1 MPCELEC
8 NRHFSKIKG
17 NKVIKTCTGF
27 ESDGHRLTALDNI
40 LNRVSA
46 RTLSNPIPSKDEMET
61 VYKAALR
68 APDHA
73 WLRTSSFIEVKEDG
87 LDKLSDIFFNFGKTI
102 PNIADEVLEK
112 YKNAPYRA
120 PMIIILVNTFKEHPK
135 VPPIEQK
142 LSTAAAAQ
150 NIMLALNAM
159 NYACIWRTG
168 KMAFNKVVQ
177 ENLNLKDHQEILGY
191 LYVGTEVGNKKKI
204 PNLEID
210 DFVSYL

>member
-1 MPCELEC
+1 MDALE
-8 NRHFSKIKG
+8 
-17 NKVIKTCTGF
+17 
-27 ESDGHRLTALDNI
+27 NI

-46 RTLSNPIPSKDEMET
+46 RSLEEPHPSKKEMDI

-73 WLRTSSFIEVKEDG
+73 WLRTSSFIEVKGES
-87 LDKLSDIFFNFGKTI
+87 LNKLSNIFVNYGKSVPDIS
-102 PNIADEVLEK
+102 DEVLDK

-135 VPPIEQK
+135 VPAIEQK
-142 LSTAAAAQ
+142 LSTATAAQ

-159 NYACIWRTG
+159 KYSCIWRTG
-168 KMAFNKVVQ
+168 KMAFNELIQK
-177 ENLNLKDHQEILGY
+177 ELGLDNNQEILGY
-191 LYVGTEVGNKKKI
+191 LYIGTESGEKKKI
-204 PNLEID
+204 PNLDID

>member
-1 MPCELEC
+1 MDALE
-8 NRHFSKIKG
+8 
-17 NKVIKTCTGF
+17 
-27 ESDGHRLTALDNI
+27 NI

-46 RTLSNPIPSKDEMET
+46 RSLVEPHPSKKEMDI

-73 WLRTSSFIEVKEDG
+73 WLRTSSFIEVKGES
-87 LDKLSDIFFNFGKTI
+87 LNKLSNIFVNYGKSVPDIS
-102 PNIADEVLEK
+102 DEVLDK

-135 VPPIEQK
+135 VPAIEQK
-142 LSTAAAAQ
+142 LSTATAAQ

-159 NYACIWRTG
+159 KYSCIWRTG
-168 KMAFNKVVQ
+168 KMAFNELIQK
-177 ENLNLKDHQEILGY
+177 ELGLDNNQEILGY
-191 LYVGTEVGNKKKI
+191 LYIGTESGEKKKI
-204 PNLEID
+204 PNLDID

>member
-1 MPCELEC
+1 M
-8 NRHFSKIKG
+8 
-17 NKVIKTCTGF
+17 
-27 ESDGHRLTALDNI
+27 DALDNI

-46 RTLSNPIPSKDEMET
+46 RNLIQPHPDKNELEI

-73 WLRTSSFIEVKEDG
+73 WLRPSRFIEVSGDG
-87 LDKLSDIFFNFGKTI
+87 MSKLSSIFEEYSLTIDDIS
-102 PNIADEVLEK
+102 PEVAKK

-120 PMIIILVNTFKEHPK
+120 PMIIILINSYKEHPK
-135 VPPIEQK
+135 VPAIEQK

-159 NYACIWRTG
+159 NYSCIWRTG
-168 KMAFNKVVQ
+168 KMAFNEMISRELGLN
-177 ENLNLKDHQEILGY
+177 ENQEILGY
-191 LYVGTEVGNKKKI
+191 LYIGTETGEKKKI
-204 PNLEID
+204 PNLDID

>member
-1 MPCELEC
+1 MDALE
-8 NRHFSKIKG
+8 
-17 NKVIKTCTGF
+17 
-27 ESDGHRLTALDNI
+27 NI

-46 RTLSNPIPSKDEMET
+46 RSLVEPHPSKKEMDI

-73 WLRTSSFIEVKEDG
+73 WLRTSSFIEVKGES
-87 LDKLSDIFFNFGKTI
+87 LNKLSNIFANYGKSVPDIS
-102 PNIADEVLEK
+102 DEVLDK

-135 VPPIEQK
+135 VPAIEQK
-142 LSTAAAAQ
+142 LSTATAAQ

-159 NYACIWRTG
+159 KYSCIWRTG
-168 KMAFNKVVQ
+168 KMAFNELIQK
-177 ENLNLKDHQEILGY
+177 ELGLDNNQEILGY
-191 LYVGTEVGNKKKI
+191 LYIGTESGEKKKI
-204 PNLEID
+204 PNLDID